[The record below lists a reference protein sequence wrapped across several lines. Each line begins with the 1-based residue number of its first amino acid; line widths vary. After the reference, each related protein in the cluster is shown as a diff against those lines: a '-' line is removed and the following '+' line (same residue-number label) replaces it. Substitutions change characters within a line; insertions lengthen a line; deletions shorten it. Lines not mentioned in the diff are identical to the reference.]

1 MDEKPCFNVLRIEKY
16 ELMLWTLVDFL
27 KNKH

>member
-1 MDEKPCFNVLRIEKY
+1 MDEKLCFNVLRIEKY
-16 ELMLWTLVDFL
+16 ELMLSTVDFL